1 MKQPGTTMQALVFD
15 LGGTYLRCGLWDR
28 SGRISSLRR
37 TRIENFLNG
46 HGLFAIWDSL
56 ISQIRDYH
64 ISVANLVT
72 VEAPIIVSFPGPI
85 QNRRQILS
93 APTFLGE
100 DTAIPDL
107 VADLE
112 ERTGR
117 RVYILNDISAAA
129 WHLSLSTP
137 VDRFM
142 VITISSGIGSKIFDR
157 SHSAGVIDY
166 PAWAGEIGHMVVD
179 DSPNAPRCDC
189 GGPGHLGAIASGRGV
204 ERAARRH
211 ACEDPCAFARS
222 ACATQFGGT
231 AATLNNEEH
240 IVPAA
245 LSGDPWCLDVVR
257 HATKPLARV
266 ILSVVMGAGI
276 ERVTMIGGFAL
287 SLGSV
292 YLQILREE
300 LIAICRYS
308 VLNDRVGSLVEL
320 GVGCEDACLMG
331 AGAFAQRLLEA
342 PR

>member
-1 MKQPGTTMQALVFD
+1 MKQSITTVRALVFD
-15 LGGTYLRCGLWDR
+15 LGGTYLRCGLWDY
-28 SGRISSLRR
+28 SGTITSLRR
-37 TRIENFLNG
+37 MKIENFLKG
-46 HGLFAIWDSL
+46 RGLPAIWNSLFFQIENYHLAVADS
-56 ISQIRDYH
+56 
-64 ISVANLVT
+64 VP
-72 VEAPIIVSFPGPI
+72 VEAPIVISFPGPI
-85 QNRRQILS
+85 LNRRQILS
-93 APTFLGE
+93 APTFLGR

-107 VADLE
+107 VGELE

-129 WHLSLSTP
+129 WHLSLTTP

-157 SHSAGVIDY
+157 SHSAGVIDS

-189 GGPGHLGAIASGRGV
+189 GGRGHLGAIASGRGV

-211 ACEDPCAFARS
+211 ACEDSNAFARS

-231 AATLNNEEH
+231 PSTLNNEEH

-245 LSGDPWCLDVVR
+245 LSGDRWCLDVMR
-257 HATKPLARV
+257 HAIKPLARV
-266 ILSVVMGAGI
+266 ILAVVLGAGI
-276 ERVTMIGGFAL
+276 ERVTLVGGFAL

-292 YLQILREE
+292 YIRILREE
-300 LIAICRYS
+300 LIAICSYS
-308 VLNDRVGSLVEL
+308 VFDDRVGSLVEL
-320 GVGCEDACLMG
+320 GANCEDACLMG
-331 AGAFAQRLLEA
+331 AGAFVQRLLEV

>member
-1 MKQPGTTMQALVFD
+1 MKQSYTTVQALVFD
-15 LGGTYLRCGLWDR
+15 LGGTYLRCGLWDY

-37 TRIENFLNG
+37 MKVENFLNG
-46 HGLFAIWDSL
+46 LGLPAIWNSL
-56 ISQIRDYH
+56 ICRIEDYH
-64 ISVANLVT
+64 TSVAHWVPAD
-72 VEAPIIVSFPGPI
+72 APIVVSFPGPI

-93 APTFLGE
+93 APTFLGK
-100 DTAIPDL
+100 DTSIPDL
-107 VADLE
+107 VGELE

-117 RVYILNDISAAA
+117 RVYIINDVSAAA

-157 SHSAGVIDY
+157 SRSAGVIDS

-179 DSPNAPRCDC
+179 DSLNAPSCDC
-189 GGPGHLGAIASGRGV
+189 GGLGHLGAIASGRGV

-211 ACEDPCAFARS
+211 ACADPSAFARS
-222 ACATQFGGT
+222 ACVTKFGGT
-231 AATLNNEEH
+231 AYSLNNEEH

-245 LSGDPWCLDVVR
+245 LSGDLWCLDVVR
-257 HATKPLARV
+257 QATKPLARV
-266 ILSVVMGAGI
+266 ILSVVLGAGI

-320 GVGCEDACLMG
+320 GDGCEEACLMG
-331 AGAFAQRLLEA
+331 AGAFAQRLLEV